1 MQKAIFSNGT
11 VTWKK
16 SKDSVVLDQKA
27 LLQAQP
33 ELLQQYPQSRQGADA
48 LIFILQQPKSSD

>member
-1 MQKAIFSNGT
+1 ME
-11 VTWKK
+11 K

-33 ELLQQYPQSRQGADA
+33 ELCNSIHNPDKAADA

>member
-1 MQKAIFSNGT
+1 MKDAEKAIFTQGS

-33 ELLQQYPQSRQGADA
+33 ELLQQYPQNRQGSRRFNVYSATV
-48 LIFILQQPKSSD
+48 